1 MLIKC
6 IAHRG
11 YSSQAPENT
20 LSAIELALKNQQIY
34 GIEIDVQLTR
44 DSIPVVIHDFVV
56 DRVTDGNGFVKDYEY
71 NDLKKLDAG
80 SWFDDNFKTE
90 KIPTLEEVLELIGN
104 KKKIIIEIK
113 SNGYEYQ
120 DIDKKVVKLIKEKNM
135 SSEVMVK
142 SFNHKIIKSISE
154 LAPDIET
161 GLLISG
167 RPNMIVEQVQ
177 YTSSSFISMSHYYI
191 NEKIINKMHKNG
203 IRVMVWTVD
212 EDRDLKKVKKYDND
226 LTIITN
232 YPEKVIKY
240 I

>member
-120 DIDKKVVKLIKEKNM
+120 DIDKK
-135 SSEVMVK
+135 
-142 SFNHKIIKSISE
+142 
-154 LAPDIET
+154 
-161 GLLISG
+161 
-167 RPNMIVEQVQ
+167 
-177 YTSSSFISMSHYYI
+177 
-191 NEKIINKMHKNG
+191 
-203 IRVMVWTVD
+203 
-212 EDRDLKKVKKYDND
+212 
-226 LTIITN
+226 
-232 YPEKVIKY
+232 
-240 I
+240 